1 MTASI
6 DIRDLSFRYQVEDQE
21 DVFSGVTLFLNP
33 GEIFSLIG
41 PNGTGKSTL
50 IRCIGG
56 LLSAQT
62 GEVFIEGVKIS
73 GMKSSHT
80 ARVIGYVPQNHPPS
94 FPFPVR
100 EVVVMGRAP
109 HLGIFSSP
117 TAHDM
122 DIAEKAMESVGIY
135 HLADRPST
143 AISGGEWQ
151 LVLIAR
157 ALTQQP
163 RILLLDEPTSHL
175 DLGNQMRIL
184 NTILNLSRQGL
195 TIVMATHF
203 PDHAFLVSGRVG
215 IMKDHELILTGTPE
229 KVITEE
235 TMRSAYGV
243 EVRVFTLNGD
253 PWRRVCVPMISAS

>member
-6 DIRDLSFRYQVEDQE
+6 DIRDLSFRYRVEDRE
-21 DVFSGVTLFLNP
+21 DVFSGVSLFLHP

-56 LLSAQT
+56 LLAAKT
-62 GEVFIEGVKIS
+62 GQVLIEGAEIS
-73 GMKSSHT
+73 GMKSSQT
-80 ARVIGYVPQNHPPS
+80 ARVIGYVPQNHTPS

-109 HLGIFSSP
+109 HLGVFSSP
-117 TAHDM
+117 SARDM
-122 DIAEKAMESVGIY
+122 SIAEKAMESVGIY

-143 AISGGEWQ
+143 EISGGEWQ

-184 NTILNLSRQGL
+184 SSILRLSRQGL

-203 PDHAFLVSGRVG
+203 PDHAFLISGRVG
-215 IMKDHELILTGTPE
+215 IMKEHELVLIGTPE
-229 KVITEE
+229 EVITEK

-243 EVRVFTLNGD
+243 DVRVFTLDGD
-253 PWRRVCVPMISAS
+253 RGRRVCIPMIPA